1 MKLRSIAIIFLI
13 IILGVVIYFGIKNNN
28 NGIEILSK
36 TSAEDIKLELL
47 QIRAKAKVIKEQ
59 SVVNGD
65 ENLLKG
71 EKVKDSENEEV
82 VNIATKL
89 KDDGIISEEEEH
101 FDKYYIWN
109 KGILEELELE
119 TNLQKNNNVLVNY
132 ETLEI
137 VFPEGLQFEKGGEKI
152 YKYSEICD

>member
-59 SVVNGD
+59 S
-65 ENLLKG
+65 
-71 EKVKDSENEEV
+71 V

-152 YKYSEICD
+152 YKYSEIFD

>member
-59 SVVNGD
+59 S
-65 ENLLKG
+65 
-71 EKVKDSENEEV
+71 V

-152 YKYSEICD
+152 YKYSEIGD